1 MMDNAKIFD
10 ALERKIEKLLGRLQS
25 LALENERLKADL
37 ASARK
42 AEKDSADSRGAVER
56 LEKDQQTVRERLEKL
71 IQSLEA
77 AEGK

>member
-1 MMDNAKIFD
+1 MDNAKIFD

-25 LALENERLKADL
+25 LAQENERLKADL

-42 AEKDSADSRGAVER
+42 SEKDSADSRGAVER
-56 LEKDQQTVRERLEKL
+56 LEKDQQAVRERLEKV